1 MLASLNISLLPKL
14 LSNCAKIRSK
24 GSFFNHVGQN
34 LPVFDHL
41 PTPVDICDE
50 LTLLLKVKQSRNNLF
65 KPTFPP
71 KNEQTNSILPL

>member
-50 LTLLLKVKQSRNNLF
+50 LTLLLK
-65 KPTFPP
+65 
-71 KNEQTNSILPL
+71 KNEQTNSTLLL